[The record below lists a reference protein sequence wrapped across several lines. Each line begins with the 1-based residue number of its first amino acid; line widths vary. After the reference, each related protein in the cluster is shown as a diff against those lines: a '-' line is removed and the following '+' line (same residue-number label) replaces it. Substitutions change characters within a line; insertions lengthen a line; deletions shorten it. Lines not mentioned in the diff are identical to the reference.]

1 MKKAVR
7 MIILVIL
14 VVSIIYVVTPVG
26 LNLEG
31 NQIKELF
38 KDLKDHPLLPL
49 IYIFAYILAVV
60 VAIPGTI
67 LTLLAGPLFGF
78 WKGVLLVII
87 GANIGCTVTF
97 VISKFVGYE
106 YVQKYFQKY
115 DKVKQINDRL
125 EEKGIGYLF
134 YMRLLPIF
142 PFNLIN
148 YFMGLTKI
156 PYKQYALATFFGMLP
171 GILFYVYLSTQ
182 LTKVRDNWLN
192 FLWPFVLALIFFGLQ
207 KWLAKKKG

>member
-1 MKKAVR
+1 MKKTFR
-7 MIILVIL
+7 LILLLIL
-14 VVSIIYVVTPVG
+14 VVSIIYVLSPLG

-31 NQIKELF
+31 DQIKELF
-38 KDLKDHPLLPL
+38 NDLKDHSLLP
-49 IYIFAYILAVV
+49 IFYIFAYILAVV

-78 WKGVLLVII
+78 WQGVLLVIV
-87 GANIGCTVTF
+87 GANIGCSITF
-97 VISKFVGYE
+97 MISRFVGYDF
-106 YVQKYFQKY
+106 VQRFFKKY
-115 DKVKQINDRL
+115 DKVKQINNRL

-171 GILFYVYLSTQ
+171 GILFYVYLSNQ

-192 FLWPFVLALIFFGLQ
+192 LLWPFVLALIFFGLQ
-207 KWLAKKKG
+207 KWLVKKKA